1 MLPGYRSVQES
12 GSALVVVPR
21 KRSSTDPPLNVQ
33 SASYS
38 QRDAT
43 SEGPVVQQEE
53 GVEARS
59 ALHVSKPPP
68 DGSLRT
74 ESRTHQLSAIDD
86 TFFHYEPPPYPTA
99 APPSD
104 YPAESLLPS
113 LPTHP
118 PPGAYHHPPQRAF
131 TSEQGLPHMNTALP
145 RSTSQIS
152 QEPFGCYFADASSES
167 SLPSVQQSASQQL
180 HLSHTALQV
189 AKMALELVPGAT
201 SQETPSDQ
209 WYRTSQSSMASSL
222 SGQLAHFSD
231 PTTGYVSFSSDT
243 EKRPPRLRLKKHS
256 SCHGAETRDPT
267 HHAIPNTRGRS
278 FQNTSSG
285 PRSYA
290 DERRCSTP
298 DIPPS
303 TRPNTNPA
311 LHYSQDAAVQKQTM
325 EDIQYDYRE
334 DEATPQ
340 GEAVRRERAD
350 YPRSA
355 KIVEEVQSHSSD
367 HTPPATVDSVA
378 TPRPKLRRG
387 VSEQSRTPRASVYSE
402 TSEGTIVSPGT
413 SIYGKGKMDYFWH

>member
-1 MLPGYRSVQES
+1 MVVSKKRSV
-12 GSALVVVPR
+12 
-21 KRSSTDPPLNVQ
+21 TDPPPNVQ

-38 QRDAT
+38 QRDVT

-59 ALHVSKPPP
+59 TLHVSKPPP

-74 ESRTHQLSAIDD
+74 ESRTHQLSAVDD
-86 TFFHYEPPPYPTA
+86 TSFHYEPPPYPIA

-104 YPAESLLPS
+104 YPAESPLPS

-131 TSEQGLPHMNTALP
+131 TYEQGLPYMNTALP

-152 QEPFGCYFADASSES
+152 QEPFGYYSTDASSES
-167 SLPSVQQSASQQL
+167 SLPSLQQQPTSRQL
-180 HLSHTALQV
+180 RLTRTALQM
-189 AKMALELVPGAT
+189 AQMALELVPGAT

-222 SGQLAHFSD
+222 SGQLAHCSD
-231 PTTGYVSFSSDT
+231 PTSGYMSLPSDT
-243 EKRPPRLRLKKHS
+243 ENRPPRPRRKKHS
-256 SCHGAETRDPT
+256 SCHGALTRDPT
-267 HHAIPNTRGRS
+267 HRPIPNTRGRS
-278 FQNTSSG
+278 FQHTSSG
-285 PRSYA
+285 QRSYA
-290 DERRCSTP
+290 DERRCSIP

-311 LHYSQDAAVQKQTM
+311 LQYPLDTAVQGLTM

-350 YPRSA
+350 YPTFTGSA

-367 HTPPATVDSVA
+367 HTPLATGNSVA
-378 TPRPKLRRG
+378 ILRPKLRRG
-387 VSEQSRTPRASVYSE
+387 VSELEQSRTPRASVYSE
-402 TSEGTIVSPGT
+402 TSEGTIVSPRT
-413 SIYGKGKMDYFWH
+413 SLYGKGKMDYFWH

>member
-1 MLPGYRSVQES
+1 MQERESPPVVVSKKRSV
-12 GSALVVVPR
+12 
-21 KRSSTDPPLNVQ
+21 TDPPPNVQ
-33 SASYS
+33 SVSPS
-38 QRDAT
+38 QRDVA

-59 ALHVSKPPP
+59 FLQVSKPPP

-86 TFFHYEPPPYPTA
+86 TIFHYEPPPYPTA

-104 YPAESLLPS
+104 YPAESPLPS

-131 TSEQGLPHMNTALP
+131 TYEQGLPHMNTALP

-152 QEPFGCYFADASSES
+152 QEPFGYYSTDASSES
-167 SLPSVQQSASQQL
+167 SLPSLQQQQTSQQL
-180 HLSHTALQV
+180 RLTRTALQ
-189 AKMALELVPGAT
+189 MALELLPGAA
-201 SQETPSDQ
+201 SQETLSDP
-209 WYRTSQSSMASSL
+209 WYRSSQSSMASSL
-222 SGQLAHFSD
+222 SGQLAHCSD
-231 PTTGYVSFSSDT
+231 PTTGYASFPSDT
-243 EKRPPRLRLKKHS
+243 ENRPPRPRRKKHS
-256 SCHGAETRDPT
+256 SCHGALTRDPT
-267 HHAIPNTRGRS
+267 HRPIPNTRGRS

-285 PRSYA
+285 QRSYA
-290 DERRCSTP
+290 DERRCSIP

-311 LHYSQDAAVQKQTM
+311 LQYPLDTAVQGLTM

-355 KIVEEVQSHSSD
+355 KVVEEVQSHSSD
-367 HTPPATVDSVA
+367 HTPPATGNSVA
-378 TPRPKLRRG
+378 ILRPKLRRG
-387 VSEQSRTPRASVYSE
+387 VSELEQSRTPRASVYSE
-402 TSEGTIVSPGT
+402 TSEGTIVSPRT